1 MKCDLIYCNV
11 VRSACSDICA
21 TCNFPGNFF
30 DFRFMMF
37 SQVMKIELTR
47 NLIYNFFDGAKEA
60 NLYKIKLPRLRSQKV
75 VTCSDIDDI
84 GN

>member
-1 MKCDLIYCNV
+1 
-11 VRSACSDICA
+11 
-21 TCNFPGNFF
+21 
-30 DFRFMMF
+30 MMF
-37 SQVMKIELTR
+37 SQVMKRELTR